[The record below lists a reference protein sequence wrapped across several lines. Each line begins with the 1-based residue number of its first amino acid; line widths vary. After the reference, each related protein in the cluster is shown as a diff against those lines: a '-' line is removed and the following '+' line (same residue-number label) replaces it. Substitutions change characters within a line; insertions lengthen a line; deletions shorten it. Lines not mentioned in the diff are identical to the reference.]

1 MDYHQQHQQQH
12 QFLMPPPASLPAQ
25 QQQLCAP
32 MMGMDMEMEM
42 EEQLCFVG
50 RGGGG
55 RGAERKRRFTEEQ
68 IRSLESMF
76 HAHHAKLEPREK
88 AELARELGLQPR
100 QVAIW
105 FQNKR
110 ARWRSKQLEHDFA
123 ALRADYDALHSRV
136 ESLKQE
142 KLALAAQL
150 HELSERLRQRDG
162 GSGGAATATA
172 SSSSCNG
179 GGQELDDDKRNVV
192 AGCVDVEPPES
203 CVLGGTTCAT
213 PADVSVSVESEC
225 DDHLHYDGAVFP
237 ESFCA
242 TPELWEPWPWPP
254 VEWNAVA

>member
-1 MDYHQQHQQQH
+1 MDYHQQQRH

-25 QQQLCAP
+25 QLCAP
-32 MMGMDMEMEM
+32 MMGMEMEMEMEM

-123 ALRADYDALHSRV
+123 ALRADYEALHSRV

-150 HELSERLRQRDG
+150 HELSERLRERDG
-162 GSGGAATATA
+162 GGGGATA

-179 GGQELDDDKRNVV
+179 GGRELDDDKRNV
-192 AGCVDVEPPES
+192 VDVEPPES
-203 CVLGGTTCAT
+203 CVLGGATCGT
-213 PADVSVSVESEC
+213 PADVSASVESEC
-225 DDHLHYDGAVFP
+225 DDHLRYDGAVFP

>member
-1 MDYHQQHQQQH
+1 
-12 QFLMPPPASLPAQ
+12 
-25 QQQLCAP
+25 
-32 MMGMDMEMEM
+32 

-142 KLALAAQL
+142 KLAVCAVARAEREAEGEGRRRRWRHRQQQQL
-150 HELSERLRQRDG
+150 QRRRPGAGRRQEERRRRVRRRRAPRELRARRDG
-162 GSGGAATATA
+162 VRHAGGRLGV
-172 SSSSCNG
+172 G
-179 GGQELDDDKRNVV
+179 GVRVRR
-192 AGCVDVEPPES
+192 PPPLRRGGLPG
-203 CVLGGTTCAT
+203 VLLRHA
-213 PADVSVSVESEC
+213 
-225 DDHLHYDGAVFP
+225 GAVG
-237 ESFCA
+237 
-242 TPELWEPWPWPP
+242 
-254 VEWNAVA
+254 AVAVAARRVERGGLKPRSSIYML